1 MRRLKTVMMLFVV
14 FMLFA
19 GFALFA
25 GEEGGEKA
33 KGEIVMGALWQ
44 NMANEFLKEIQA
56 GAQRRAKELGVKL
69 LEADGQGKPE
79 LQISQCENYIAQ
91 GVDAVILHP
100 YDREACAPI
109 VDMCNEA
116 GVVIILC
123 NSRTTNMD
131 RASAFVGSDDVNA
144 GEIEMQFI
152 ADKLGG
158 KGGVVIIHGPNGH
171 SAEINRTKGNYNIL
185 KKYPQMKVLAE
196 QTANWDRAQGMELTE
211 NWLTAG
217 MPIKAVVGQNDEMAL
232 GALMA
237 VEAAGKQDEIFII
250 GIDAIADAL
259 QAVKD
264 RRLDATVFQD
274 GQGQG
279 YGSVDVAYRIIQG
292 EEVPFMN
299 DIPFVLVTPENVG
312 KYLGTR

>member
-1 MRRLKTVMMLFVV
+1 MRRFKMIALFCVV
-14 FMLFA
+14 FMLF
-19 GFALFA
+19 GGLALFA
-25 GEEGGEKA
+25 EKDGKEGA
-33 KGEIVMGALWQ
+33 KGDQIVMGALWQ
-44 NMANEFLKEIQA
+44 NMANEFLKEISG

-79 LQISQCENYIAQ
+79 LQISQTENYIAQ

-100 YDREACAPI
+100 YDRDGCAPI
-109 VDMCNEA
+109 VDKCNEA
-116 GVVIILC
+116 GIPIILC
-123 NSRTTNMD
+123 NSRTSNMD
-131 RASAFVGSDDVNA
+131 EASAFVGSDDINA

-158 KGGVVIIHGPNGH
+158 KGNIVIIHGPNGH

-185 KKYPQMKVLAE
+185 KKYPGIKVLAE
-196 QTANWDRAQGMELTE
+196 QTGNWDRAQGMDLTE
-211 NWLTAG
+211 NWLTSG
-217 MPIKAVVGQNDEMAL
+217 NPINAVVAQNDEMAM
-232 GALMA
+232 GALLA
-237 VEAAGKQDEIFII
+237 VEAQGKQDEIFVI

-264 RRLDATVFQD
+264 GRLDATVFQD

-279 YGSVDVAYRIIQG
+279 YGSVDVAYRLIHG

-299 DIPFVLVTPENVG
+299 DIPFVLVTPENVD
-312 KYLGTR
+312 KFIK

>member
-1 MRRLKTVMMLFVV
+1 
-14 FMLFA
+14 
-19 GFALFA
+19 
-25 GEEGGEKA
+25 
-33 KGEIVMGALWQ
+33 MGALWQ

-56 GAQRRAKELGVKL
+56 GARRRSEELGVKL

-79 LQISQCENYIAQ
+79 LQISQTENYIAQ
-91 GVDAVILHP
+91 NVDAVILHP
-100 YDREACAPI
+100 YDRDGCAPI
-109 VDMCNEA
+109 VDKCNAA
-116 GVVIILC
+116 GIPIILC

-131 RASAFVGSDDVNA
+131 EATAFVGSDDVNA

-158 KGGVVIIHGPNGH
+158 KGNIVIIHGPNGH
-171 SAEINRTKGNYNIL
+171 SAEINRTIGNYNIL
-185 KKYPQMKVLAE
+185 EKYPDIKVLAE
-196 QTANWDRAQGMELTE
+196 QTANWDRAQAMELTE

-217 MPIKAVVGQNDEMAL
+217 NPINAVVAQNDEMAM
-232 GALMA
+232 GALLA
-237 VEAAGKQDEIFII
+237 IEAQGKQDDIFVI

-264 RRLDATVFQD
+264 GRLDATVFQD

-279 YGSVDVAYRIIQG
+279 YGSVDVAYRVIQG

-299 DIPFVLVTPENVG
+299 DIPFVLVTPENVD
-312 KYLGTR
+312 KFIK

>member
-1 MRRLKTVMMLFVV
+1 MIALFCVV
-14 FMLFA
+14 FMLF
-19 GFALFA
+19 GGLALFA
-25 GEEGGEKA
+25 EKDGKEGA
-33 KGEIVMGALWQ
+33 KGDQIVMGALWQ
-44 NMANEFLKEIQA
+44 NMANEFLKEISG

-79 LQISQCENYIAQ
+79 LQISQTENYIAQ

-100 YDREACAPI
+100 YDRDGCAPI
-109 VDMCNEA
+109 VDKCNEA
-116 GVVIILC
+116 GIPIILC
-123 NSRTTNMD
+123 NSRTSNMD
-131 RASAFVGSDDVNA
+131 EASAFVGSDDINA

-158 KGGVVIIHGPNGH
+158 KGNIVIIHGPNGH

-185 KKYPQMKVLAE
+185 KKYPGIKVLAE
-196 QTANWDRAQGMELTE
+196 QTGNWDRAQGMDLTE
-211 NWLTAG
+211 NWLTSG
-217 MPIKAVVGQNDEMAL
+217 NPINAVVAQNDEMAM
-232 GALMA
+232 GALLA
-237 VEAAGKQDEIFII
+237 VEAQGKQDEIFVI

-264 RRLDATVFQD
+264 GRLDATVFQD

-279 YGSVDVAYRIIQG
+279 YGSVDVAYRLIHG

-299 DIPFVLVTPENVG
+299 DIPFVLVTPENVD
-312 KYLGTR
+312 KFIK

>member
-1 MRRLKTVMMLFVV
+1 MRRFKVVTLLCVV

-19 GFALFA
+19 GLNLFA
-25 GEEGGEKA
+25 EKEGKEGKKKEQ
-33 KGEIVMGALWQ
+33 IVMGALWQ

-56 GAQRRAKELGVKL
+56 GAQRRSGELGVKL

-79 LQISQCENYIAQ
+79 LQISQTENYIAQ
-91 GVDAVILHP
+91 NVDAVILHP
-100 YDREACAPI
+100 YDRDGCAPI
-109 VDMCNEA
+109 VYKCNAA
-116 GVVIILC
+116 GIPIILC

-131 RASAFVGSDDVNA
+131 EATAFVGSDDVNA

-158 KGGVVIIHGPNGH
+158 KGNIVIIHGPNGH
-171 SAEINRTKGNYNIL
+171 SAEINRTIGNYNIL
-185 KKYPQMKVLAE
+185 EKYPDIKVLAE
-196 QTANWDRAQGMELTE
+196 QTANWDRAQAMELTE

-217 MPIKAVVGQNDEMAL
+217 NPINAVVAQNDEMAM
-232 GALMA
+232 GALLA
-237 VEAAGKQDEIFII
+237 IEAQGKQDDIFVI

-264 RRLDATVFQD
+264 GRLDATVFQD

-279 YGSVDVAYRIIQG
+279 YGSVDVAYRVIQG

-299 DIPFVLVTPENVG
+299 DIPFVLVTQENVD
-312 KYLGTR
+312 KFIK

>member
-1 MRRLKTVMMLFVV
+1 MVALFCVV

-19 GFALFA
+19 GFSLFA
-25 GEEGGEKA
+25 EKDGEKGG
-33 KGEIVMGALWQ
+33 KGDQIVMGALWQ
-44 NMANEFLKEIQA
+44 NMANEFLKEISG

-79 LQISQCENYIAQ
+79 LQISQTENYIAQ

-100 YDREACAPI
+100 YDRDGCAPI
-109 VDMCNEA
+109 VDKCNEA
-116 GVVIILC
+116 GIPIILC
-123 NSRTTNMD
+123 NSRTSNMD
-131 RASAFVGSDDVNA
+131 EASAFVGSDDVNA

-158 KGGVVIIHGPNGH
+158 KGNIVIIHGPNGH
-171 SAEINRTKGNYNIL
+171 SAEINRTKGNYNII
-185 KKYPQMKVLAE
+185 KKYPGIKVLAE
-196 QTANWDRAQGMELTE
+196 QTGNWDRAQGMELTE
-211 NWLTAG
+211 NWLTSG
-217 MPIKAVVGQNDEMAL
+217 NPINAVVAQNDEMAM
-232 GALMA
+232 GALLA
-237 VEAAGKQDEIFII
+237 VEAQGKQDEIFVI

-264 RRLDATVFQD
+264 GRLDATVFQD

-279 YGSVDVAYRIIQG
+279 YGSVDVAYRLIHG

-299 DIPFVLVTPENVG
+299 DIPFVLVTPENVD
-312 KYLGTR
+312 KFIK